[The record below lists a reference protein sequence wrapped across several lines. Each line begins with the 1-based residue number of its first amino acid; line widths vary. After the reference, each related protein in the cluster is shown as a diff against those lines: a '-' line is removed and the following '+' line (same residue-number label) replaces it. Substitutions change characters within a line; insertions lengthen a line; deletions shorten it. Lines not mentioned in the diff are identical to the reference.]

1 MKKTLFILVT
11 FALLL
16 AACGSS
22 VPEPITVNI
31 DMSEFAFG
39 PSDIELRVGQ
49 EVTLTLENVGALEH
63 ELMIGREVTTHDG
76 EPAGYHTDFFEAGG
90 VDPIIAAHDD
100 DDHDDDHGDDNGEM
114 DAGHEEHEGFMALMG
129 PGQETVTISFT
140 VTEGML
146 GDWEIGCFLQDG
158 VHYTAGMV
166 GSLTVIK

>member
-1 MKKTLFILVT
+1 MKKTLFILST

-31 DMSEFAFG
+31 DMSEFAYS

-49 EVTLTLENVGALEH
+49 EVTFILENVGALEH

-76 EPAGYHTDFFEAGG
+76 ELDGYHTDFFEAGG
-90 VDPIIAAHDD
+90 VEPIIAAHV
-100 DDHDDDHGDDNGEM
+100 DDHDDDMDAEEMEDM
-114 DAGHEEHEGFMALMG
+114 DAGHDEHEGFMALMG
-129 PGQETVTISFT
+129 PGQETTTISFT

-158 VHYTAGMV
+158 VHYTAGML
-166 GSLTVIK
+166 GSLTVIE